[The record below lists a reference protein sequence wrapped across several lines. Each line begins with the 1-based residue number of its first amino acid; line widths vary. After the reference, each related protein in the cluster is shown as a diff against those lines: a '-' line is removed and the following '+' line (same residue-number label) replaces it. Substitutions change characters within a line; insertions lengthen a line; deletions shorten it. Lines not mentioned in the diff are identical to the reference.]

1 MLSESV
7 TAALLLAALAA
18 AAWLLR
24 RARPVSARRLAV
36 VERQALGG
44 GSFVAT
50 VRAGGR
56 WFLVGT
62 SAKETRLLAELD
74 AADFAESSEAG
85 ELNGQDGAGE
95 AVRSRFFA
103 AKGGES

>member
-74 AADFAESSEAG
+74 AADFVETDEEAESNKTVG
-85 ELNGQDGAGE
+85 
-95 AVRSRFFA
+95 SRFFA